1 MVKKKNGKN
10 KMVSAERIKV
20 KVMAEFLMLHYSI
33 RELKGNLYNLT
44 CLKIIKFNMNGFKN

>member
-1 MVKKKNGKN
+1 
-10 KMVSAERIKV
+10 MVSAERIKV